1 MRSIVGVF
9 PTVEAGARAVE
20 RAMPIVGRNCVTLL
34 LPGESGVA
42 EKVPATE
49 DMAPVGA
56 PIGGTIAGLLGA
68 GAALM
73 IPGVGAVTAFGA
85 AAAAAFGAAAGY
97 AGWKIGEAADLGS
110 YPGPSVDE
118 LYLYEDALQQG
129 RAVAVG
135 LARDADA
142 HAKLEAIFREAG
154 AESIDAARE
163 RWWIGIRD
171 AEAERYAAEG
181 GDFSADEGPFRSGFE
196 AALRAGPSAGSFE
209 ERKRELS
216 ASGAGGVDHPAFRRG
231 YARGREFLDRRM
243 RSPAGTCPPR
253 AERAEATSD
262 VDDASRDSFPASD
275 PPPTGGG
282 RTGSPVRS

>member
-9 PTVEAGARAVE
+9 PTAEAGTRAVE

-34 LPGESGVA
+34 LPGESDIA
-42 EKVPATE
+42 AKVPSTE

-56 PIGGTIAGLLGA
+56 PIGGTLAGLLGA

-73 IPGVGAVTAFGA
+73 IPGVGAITVFGA

-97 AGWKIGEAADLGS
+97 AGWKIGEAADVAS

-129 RAVAVG
+129 HAVAVG
-135 LARDADA
+135 LARDADVYE
-142 HAKLEAIFREAG
+142 KLEAVFRDAG

-171 AEAERYAAEG
+171 AEAERYAAEV
-181 GDFSADEGPFRSGFE
+181 GDFAPDEGPFRSGFE
-196 AALRAGPSAGSFE
+196 AALRAGVSAGSFE
-209 ERKRELS
+209 ERKSELA
-216 ASGAGGVDHPAFRRG
+216 ASGAGPIEHPAFRRG
-231 YARGREFLDRRM
+231 YTRGREFLDRRM

-253 AERAEATSD
+253 AEREEATSD
-262 VDDASRDSFPASD
+262 VDEASRDSFPASD
-275 PPPTGGG
+275 PPAAGGG
-282 RTGSPVRS
+282 RTGSPVR